1 MIYLRVG
8 MCSVIIE
15 VKVLSSN
22 EKPLYYLSERVNNNR
37 RDKTVSLRN
46 SLRDGGKQCNCLNS
60 PHLHAIWKLFWTN
73 GHALTCYINLMV
85 CLCKN
90 WLNFS
95 YIVRKLI

>member
-37 RDKTVSLRN
+37 RDNNITS
-46 SLRDGGKQCNCLNS
+46 
-60 PHLHAIWKLFWTN
+60 
-73 GHALTCYINLMV
+73 
-85 CLCKN
+85 
-90 WLNFS
+90 
-95 YIVRKLI
+95 